1 MSSRGPIL
9 RERPTWRPGAGSRK
23 TPEAS
28 SVRYQR
34 LQDIMR
40 LAVRFQGT
48 LGGLTLGDIEADFA
62 VSRRTAER
70 LRDAVDAVFGP
81 LELVDSADTKRH
93 WRLRSDALRR
103 LVSLSA
109 GELTELDT
117 AAETLERAGFDERA
131 AALRELDATLRA
143 TLRADTLARIES
155 DIEAL
160 VHVEGLAMRAGPRP
174 RLDPGAG
181 EALPPGWLKVGTT
194 DTPNN
199 RGFSLR
205 VYSPESSDGTL
216 SVLSMTSG
224 REKVYFPSLPMLNRY
239 LPRCSDEIEIYR
251 TTLCRIGLDIGKFDL
266 KQRPWLPRHTVLN
279 QLDDLARGVQALA
292 DCYGKRGE

>member
-1 MSSRGPIL
+1 
-9 RERPTWRPGAGSRK
+9 
-23 TPEAS
+23 
-28 SVRYQR
+28 
-34 LQDIMR
+34 MR
-40 LAVRFQGT
+40 
-48 LGGLTLGDIEADFA
+48 
-62 VSRRTAER
+62 
-70 LRDAVDAVFGP
+70 
-81 LELVDSADTKRH
+81 
-93 WRLRSDALRR
+93 LRR
-103 LVSLSA
+103 LVLSRYGMFTDHTLDFGERNGDGPDLHLVYGLNEA
-109 GELTELDT
+109 GKST
-117 AAETLERAGFDERA
+117 ALAGF
-131 AALRELDATLRA
+131 LDLLFGIEQQSRYHF
-143 TLRADTLARIES
+143 LHGYESMRIES
-155 DIEAL
+155 DLEAL
-160 VHVEGLAMRAGPRP
+160 VHLEGLAMRAGPRP

-181 EALPPGWLKVGTT
+181 EALPPGCLKVDTT
-194 DTPNN
+194 GTPNN